1 MMASLLCWDLEVEFF
16 LWFGRAFLVLAPFRS
31 AEVKATAAPAPAKPP
46 AQTAPAPLP
55 AAAKAAPEKPVEK
68 PPVRKKVAG
77 VAAGD
82 DGDIW

>member
-1 MMASLLCWDLEVEFF
+1 MMASLLCRDLEVEFF
-16 LWFGRAFLVLAPFRS
+16 LWFGRVFLVLPVFLS
-31 AEVKATAAPAPAKPP
+31 AEVKATAAPAPAKP